1 MFVTVF
7 KFEWGVAMS
16 TLELVGDFLGD
27 CSLKFLFKIELVW
40 DMLLVFITG
49 GDEDCIWI
57 VNLDFYFYFYGDFWD
72 FPD

>member
-49 GDEDCIWI
+49 GDEDCI
-57 VNLDFYFYFYGDFWD
+57 
-72 FPD
+72 